1 MSNPGESG
9 SQFPFYSDDSESTWP
24 RKYVQQDYVPLLD
37 ESQLVELSDGAVLM
51 LSVREAFLPP
61 AESN

>member
-24 RKYVQQDYVPLLD
+24 REYAQQDYVPLLD

-51 LSVREAFLPP
+51 LSVR
-61 AESN
+61 